1 MISPSDPVVA
11 IRNQRRTEPPVFWMI
26 VFASSLLIHLAL
38 ALGLRSLLVQAI
50 RVPVEP
56 EPIAVEFAEATN
68 EASPPL
74 SKQPQQSSSQAAS
87 NPVPAAPPPTT
98 QATASPSETS
108 STHLQPPSANSEATL
123 ATPNPAR
130 PVLPSPQ
137 PLSPP
142 ASRPHSV
149 SPPASPPP
157 APLTPPVPNRVTP
170 TDSVASSLN
179 NRLSNP
185 AVRGPIASGIRLP
198 DLPNVPNPADNPGRT
213 SKSPTSP
220 INPLAIANAPTP
232 ARFLAQIRLLPAVD
246 KGVIAHST
254 SGTPAAIQGEP
265 SKEFMS
271 DTSSCLLTPEALSA
285 FGQAVVLKAA
295 LNEQGQ
301 LQDEPTILDRNS
313 SGNSRYDNLA
323 ACVLKQWTFS
333 PAYEQVDENTR
344 SAKPTTIYVE
354 VKITE

>member
-1 MISPSDPVVA
+1 MSLQLQS
-11 IRNQRRTEPPVFWMI
+11 IRNQRRTESPVFWVI
-26 VFASSLLIHLAL
+26 VLASSLLIHLVL

-56 EPIAVEFAEATN
+56 EPIAVEFAEATD
-68 EASPPL
+68 EVIPSL
-74 SKQPQQSSSQAAS
+74 SKQSQPFSSQAAVS
-87 NPVPAAPPPTT
+87 NPVPAPPPPTT
-98 QATASPSETS
+98 QPPISPPETS
-108 STHLQPPSANSEATL
+108 SANLPPSSPKSETTL
-123 ATPNPAR
+123 ATPEPVR
-130 PVLPSPQ
+130 PVLPSPR
-137 PLSPP
+137 PSSPP

-157 APLTPPVPNRVTP
+157 APLTSPVPNRVTP

-198 DLPNVPNPADNPGRT
+198 DLPDVPNPADNPGRT
-213 SKSPTSP
+213 SKSPGSP
-220 INPLAIANAPTP
+220 ISPLAIAKTPTP
-232 ARFLAQIRLLPAVD
+232 ARFLAQIQLLPAGD
-246 KGVIAHST
+246 KGAIAHSPA
-254 SGTPAAIQGEP
+254 STPATIQGER

-271 DTSSCLLTPEALSA
+271 DTSACLLTPEALAA
-285 FGQAVVLKAA
+285 FGKAVVLKAA

-301 LQDEPTILDRNS
+301 MQGEPTVLAQNS
-313 SGNSRYDNLA
+313 SGNSRYDELA
-323 ACVLKQWTFS
+323 VCVLKQWTFS

-344 SAKPTTIYVE
+344 SVKPATIYVE